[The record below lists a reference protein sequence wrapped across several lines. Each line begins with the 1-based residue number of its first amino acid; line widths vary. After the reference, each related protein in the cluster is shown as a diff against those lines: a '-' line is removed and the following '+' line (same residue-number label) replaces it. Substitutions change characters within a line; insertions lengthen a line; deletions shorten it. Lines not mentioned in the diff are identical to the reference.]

1 MADTAQARS
10 MSERLHWNDFFRPW
24 LVRLFFIGL
33 GLLIGLYILGPMR
46 ASASETFVPSAFGNI
61 PTGAATFIGED
72 GQRFILPL
80 RLADTTSSRT
90 AGFNRVGPEAIGN
103 TFILF
108 ALNRETTRNTTY
120 SMKDVRTPLEYAAI
134 DSTGAVVA
142 LETIALESVEAGVT
156 VTENHRWLLLAR
168 RGALE
173 AYGIGEGT
181 TLDPESV
188 SKLNF

>member
-1 MADTAQARS
+1 MAEAARTIP
-10 MSERLHWNDFFRPW
+10 MSERLHWDDFFRPW

-46 ASASETFVPSAFGNI
+46 ASASDTFVPSAFGNI
-61 PTGAATFIGED
+61 PTGVATFVGAD
-72 GQRFILPL
+72 GQNLILPL
-80 RLADTTSSRT
+80 RLADTSTSRT

-103 TFILF
+103 TFMLF
-108 ALNRETTRNTTY
+108 ALSRETTRNTTY
-120 SMKDVRTPLEYAAI
+120 SMKDIRAPLEVAVI
-134 DSTGAVVA
+134 DATGAVVA
-142 LETIALESVEAGVT
+142 VQAIALEGVEEGVSVA
-156 VTENHRWLLLAR
+156 ENHRWLLLAR

-188 SKLNF
+188 TKLNF